1 MPKPSP
7 ANIRAIF
14 GQNLQRLCAQGPS
27 VSAICRKIGINRT
40 QFNRYLT
47 GDSFP
52 RPDVLERIC
61 LHFNVDARILL
72 RPLDQITP
80 SPPNPLAHPAL
91 LPWLGD
97 GLLAVPHSLLPD
109 GFYRFSRQS
118 FLEPA
123 QYLRGLVHVQRTH
136 GFTLL
141 RGFEP
146 RKALRQQGFS
156 SHSRTREYRGIA
168 LHQED
173 GVSFLVARQDGRTS
187 SFNFLTPVAAYDR
200 PLLEGYSART
210 TRPPTQGQR
219 LSRLVYEYIGGFGPA
234 VLAAAR
240 SSGFCSLAILPAPHR
255 RHLQPNTPLS

>member
-210 TRPPTQGQR
+210 TRPPHT
-219 LSRLVYEYIGGFGPA
+219 GPA
-234 VLAAAR
+234 AQQAGL
-240 SSGFCSLAILPAPHR
+240 
-255 RHLQPNTPLS
+255 